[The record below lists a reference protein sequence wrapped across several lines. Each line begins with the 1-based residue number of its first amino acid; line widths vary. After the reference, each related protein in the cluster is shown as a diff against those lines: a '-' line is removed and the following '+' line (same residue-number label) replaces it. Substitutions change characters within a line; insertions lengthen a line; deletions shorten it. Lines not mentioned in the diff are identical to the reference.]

1 VPAVAAAV
9 AAGHE
14 GVTSST
20 DAEGNPTRSRWC
32 SMELKEARAAL
43 EARAARRTWRELGSE
58 MDAARADDLVAT
70 NPTPKPNDLVARH
83 NAMATSPDPYPSPA
97 LTLSRTRTPNQVA
110 RHNAMAKA
118 AVRDQLLGVDR
129 AGRSYWLLTLD
140 PARLWVQEA
149 PPAPPPADVTAM
161 GVRELKAEIASL
173 GGQTAGLL
181 EKI

>member
-1 VPAVAAAV
+1 M
-9 AAGHE
+9 
-14 GVTSST
+14 TSST

-43 EARAARRTWRELGSE
+43 EARAARRTWRELGGE
-58 MDAARADDLVAT
+58 MDAARADDV
-70 NPTPKPNDLVARH
+70 
-83 NAMATSPDPYPSPA
+83 
-97 LTLSRTRTPNQVA
+97 VA

-149 PPAPPPADVTAM
+149 PPAPPPADVAAM

>member
-1 VPAVAAAV
+1 MLTLTLTLTLAL
-9 AAGHE
+9 
-14 GVTSST
+14 
-20 DAEGNPTRSRWC
+20 TRR
-32 SMELKEARAAL
+32 
-43 EARAARRTWRELGSE
+43 ARRGARGASSAAIWTQRVRTTWWPL
-58 MDAARADDLVAT
+58 
-70 NPTPKPNDLVARH
+70 TPNPNDLAARH
-83 NAMATSPDPYPSPA
+83 NAVATHPDPYPSST

-149 PPAPPPADVTAM
+149 PPVPPPADVTAM
-161 GVRELKAEIASL
+161 GMRELKAEIASL